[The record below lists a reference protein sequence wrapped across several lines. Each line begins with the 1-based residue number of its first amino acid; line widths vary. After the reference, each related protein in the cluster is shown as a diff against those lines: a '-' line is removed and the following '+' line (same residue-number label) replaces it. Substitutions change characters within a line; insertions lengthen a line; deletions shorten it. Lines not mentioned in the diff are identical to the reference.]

1 MLIAVLR
8 IANTLT
14 KVVGSVHLVINAF
27 IYTLYQ
33 MVLKQ
38 TLVHLSVSV
47 VMPIPILI
55 SYK

>member
-14 KVVGSVHLVINAF
+14 KVVGSVRLVINAF

-38 TLVHLSVSV
+38 TSVHLFVIV
-47 VMPIPILI
+47 VMPIPIPI